1 MRPALEE
8 RMLGLYVGVDPGADG
23 AVAAVERYRTDSG
36 ATGLRLLRVELA
48 RAHRV
53 EDQPAATA
61 AAMVRRALGMDD
73 LTVRAVAVEWP
84 GLRARQSGGDKLAV
98 SAGAAMGAALSL
110 CRGAELHTPRPE
122 AWLADLACLA
132 DGDDDVKAVHVARL
146 LDSVP
151 GAEPHLI
158 PPRGR
163 VAHDG
168 AADAALLALWAA
180 GLRGPGAS
188 SRRWTLSVG
197 VEPRVVGAT
206 GDEVYVVGPNGEIE
220 PFAKRVRWERPTV
233 AMLRMV
239 AARGRWAGDRGWAAA
254 SLAARNWFASL
265 GTAGDEAFK
274 AWGG

>member
-48 RAHRV
+48 RAHKV
-53 EDQPAATA
+53 EGQPAATA

-122 AWLADLACLA
+122 AWLADLSCLA

-188 SRRWTLSVG
+188 SRRWWLDI
-197 VEPRVVGAT
+197 A
-206 GDEVYVVGPNGEIE
+206 GDEAQVVGPTGEAH
-220 PFAKRVRWERPTV
+220 PFVLKVRTEKPTK
-233 AMLRMV
+233 AMLTCV
-239 AARGRWAGDRGWAAA
+239 TARGRWAAARGWATATP
-254 SLAARNWFASL
+254 LAFSWLASL
-265 GTAGDEAFK
+265 GKAGDEAFK

>member
-1 MRPALEE
+1 MRPALDE
-8 RMLGLYVGVDPGADG
+8 RPLGLYVGVDPGADG
-23 AVAAVERYRTDSG
+23 AVAIVERYKADSG

-48 RAHRV
+48 RAHKV
-53 EDQPAATA
+53 EDQPAAAA
-61 AAMVRRALGMDD
+61 AAMVRKALGMDD
-73 LTVRAVAVEWP
+73 LAVRAVAVEWP
-84 GLRARQSGGDKLAV
+84 GLRARQSGGDRLAV
-98 SAGAAMGAALSL
+98 SAGSAMGAALSL

-163 VAHDG
+163 VVHDG

-188 SRRWTLSVG
+188 SRRWWLDIFG
-197 VEPRVVGAT
+197 DEARVVGP
-206 GDEVYVVGPNGEIE
+206 GGEVQ
-220 PFAKRVRWERPTV
+220 PFVQKVRTERPTK
-233 AMLRMV
+233 AMLATV
-239 AARGRWAGDRGWAAA
+239 AARGRWAGERGWATATP
-254 SLAARNWFASL
+254 LAFSWLASL
-265 GTAGDEAFK
+265 GPAGHDAFK

>member
-23 AVAAVERYRTDSG
+23 AVAAVQRYRADSG
-36 ATGLRLLRVELA
+36 AIGLRLLRVELA
-48 RAHRV
+48 RAHKV

-110 CRGAELHTPRPE
+110 CCGAELHTPRPE
-122 AWLADLACLA
+122 AWLADLSCLA

-188 SRRWTLSVG
+188 SRRWWLDIFG
-197 VEPRVVGAT
+197 EEARVVGP
-206 GDEVYVVGPNGEIE
+206 GSEVQ
-220 PFAKRVRWERPTV
+220 PFVQAVRTERPTK
-233 AMLRMV
+233 AMLATV
-239 AARGRWAGDRGWAAA
+239 AARGRWAAARGWATATP
-254 SLAARNWFASL
+254 LAFSWLASL
-265 GTAGDEAFK
+265 GPAGDEAFK

>member
-1 MRPALEE
+1 MRPTLLE
-8 RMLGLYVGVDPGADG
+8 RPLGLYVGVDPGADG
-23 AVAAVERYRTDSG
+23 ATAVVERYRADSG
-36 ATGLRLLRVELA
+36 AIGLRLLRVELA
-48 RAHRV
+48 RAHKV
-53 EDQPAATA
+53 EDQPAAAA
-61 AAMVRRALGMDD
+61 AAMVRKALGMDD
-73 LTVRAVAVEWP
+73 LTVRAAAVEWP
-84 GLRARQSGGDKLAV
+84 GLRARQSGGDRLAV

-188 SRRWTLSVG
+188 SRRWTL
-197 VEPRVVGAT
+197 
-206 GDEVYVVGPNGEIE
+206 EVYDEPVVVSPSGERN
-220 PFAKRVRWERPTV
+220 PFVIPVRLDRPTKAMVV
-233 AMLRMV
+233 AV
-239 AARGRWAGDRGWAAA
+239 TARGRWAGARGWAVA
-254 SLAARNWFASL
+254 SKPARRWLEGL
-265 GTAGDEAFK
+265 GEAGADARE
-274 AWGG
+274 AWGV

>member
-36 ATGLRLLRVELA
+36 ATGLRLLRVGFM
-48 RAHRV
+48 RAAKSV
-53 EDQPAATA
+53 TPAEVA
-61 AAMVRRALGMDD
+61 AEMVRAAVGMND
-73 LTVRAVAVEWP
+73 LAVRAVAVEWP

-98 SAGAAMGAALSL
+98 SAGAAMGALLTLCPEATLS
-110 CRGAELHTPRPE
+110 TPRPQE
-122 AWLADLACLA
+122 WLADLSCLA

-188 SRRWTLSVG
+188 SRRWWLDIFG
-197 VEPRVVGAT
+197 QEARVVGP
-206 GDEVYVVGPNGEIE
+206 GGEVQ
-220 PFAKRVRWERPTV
+220 PFVQKVRTERPTK
-233 AMLRMV
+233 AMLATV
-239 AARGRWAGDRGWAAA
+239 AARGRWAGERGWATATP
-254 SLAARNWFASL
+254 LAFSWLASL
-265 GTAGDEAFK
+265 GKAGDEAFK